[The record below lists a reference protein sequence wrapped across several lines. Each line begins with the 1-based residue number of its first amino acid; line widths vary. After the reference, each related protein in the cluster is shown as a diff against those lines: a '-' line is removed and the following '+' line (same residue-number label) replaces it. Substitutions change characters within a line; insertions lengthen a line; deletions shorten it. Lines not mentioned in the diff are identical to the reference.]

1 MDQKQIII
9 IGGGVGGLSTGW
21 QIAKAGLGHV
31 TILEKEIQPGG
42 VCRTIPWGDHWADLG
57 PHKVFSVL
65 PGVMEEI
72 LTLFSDE
79 EIIRHQKRN
88 RLFLLGQYLDYPV
101 RITNLLKM
109 IGWGTSVSIT
119 GSLFKTKLVGLF
131 SKRREESY
139 EDYVVNRFGRK
150 LYRLVFEPL
159 ALKVWGDP
167 RTLSKDIAETRIP
180 ASGAVDVLLRAAGL
194 KKENANTN
202 AGFFYYPREGFGAIP
217 ARMQREIEKCGGVVK
232 TGVADIQ
239 AEIGA
244 SAVRKVTWTSD
255 GQKQE
260 LPCDLLI
267 SSIPF
272 PALLRSFRGFD
283 VKKLLPLAEGL
294 PLRHTVLVYLA
305 FDTPKLLNDHW
316 VFVSD
321 PHMIFSRIYEPK
333 VLSPQMGPQE
343 RTVVCCDLTAFES
356 DPQWGLSDEDLAQR
370 CEEGLRRMRVLTA
383 ADKVKDHKVVRIWNF
398 YPRYEVGYREKLA
411 MLISGLSVLNN
422 IICTG
427 RLGLY
432 NYNNLDHCLH
442 MGMTIAAEL
451 KRETPAP
458 AILDQ
463 LFQKAMEYRIVD

>member
-1 MDQKQIII
+1 MGKKQIVI
-9 IGGGVGGLSTGW
+9 IGGGVGGLSAGW
-21 QIAKAGLGHV
+21 QIAKAGLGEV
-31 TILEKEIQPGG
+31 TVLEREIQTGG

-72 LTLFSDE
+72 LTLFSGDE
-79 EIIRHQKRN
+79 MIRHQKRN

-109 IGWGTSVSIT
+109 IGWGTSVSIA
-119 GSLFKTKLVGLF
+119 GSLLQTKLAGAL
-131 SKRREESY
+131 SKQREESY

-150 LYRLVFEPL
+150 LYQLVFEPL

-167 RTLSKDIAETRIP
+167 RTLSKDIAQTRIP

-194 KKENANTN
+194 RKENTSTN

-217 ARMQREIEKCGGVVK
+217 ARMQREIEKAGGAVK

-239 AEIGA
+239 AHVDGQ
-244 SAVRKVTWTSD
+244 AVTRVTWVSG
-255 GQKQE
+255 GQRQE

-267 SSIPF
+267 SSIPL
-272 PALLRSFRGFD
+272 PGLLRSLKGFD
-283 VKKLLPLAEGL
+283 VKDLLPLAEAL
-294 PLRHTVLVYLA
+294 PLRHTMLVYLA
-305 FDTPKLLNDHW
+305 VDKPKLLEDHW
-316 VFVSD
+316 IFVSD
-321 PHMIFSRIYEPK
+321 KDKIFSRIYEPK
-333 VLSPQMGPQE
+333 VLSPQLGPGDK
-343 RTVVCCDLTAFES
+343 TLLCCDLTAAEE
-356 DPQWGLSDEDLAQR
+356 DPQWKLSDEALARR
-370 CEEGLRRMRVLTA
+370 CEQGLREMRVLA
-383 ADKVKDHKVVRIWNF
+383 DADKVRDYKVVRVQNF
-398 YPRYEVGYREKLA
+398 YPRYEVGYRGKLA
-411 MLISGLSVLNN
+411 ALISGIAAVNN
-422 IICTG
+422 IVCTG

-442 MGMTIAAEL
+442 MGMTIAEEL
-451 KRETPAP
+451 KRGTPPP